1 MKKIPKKLLDDCIK
15 ASRAYWASGNKS
27 VMARKMKASEKL
39 ANEIGRSW
47 IAVQDFIDGIL
58 NSSGLCPDAE
68 NDEIYCALRCIGWE
82 PVDNVTKS
90 K

>member
-1 MKKIPKKLLDDCIK
+1 MKKIPKKLLDDCIEATRK
-15 ASRAYWASGNKS
+15 YWATGNKS
-27 VMARKMKASEKL
+27 FMAKKIEASQKL

-47 IAVQDFIDGIL
+47 LAVENFIDGIL
-58 NSSGLCPDAE
+58 NSNGFCPDAE